1 MVRIQIGVGGES
13 RAATQAINAVTKQL
27 KEMQKQLGELGKSAA
42 QNNQIMAKG
51 FAGLAGT
58 TQNLTA
64 EIKTLG
70 GVKEK
75 ELTFRKQ
82 TTDAKQFALQMIN
95 LRDAGSAFVIM
106 SQQLGQALEE
116 IREDFV
122 EWDQLVQQT
131 AVLTTEAGKEINF
144 AIRSDIIAASNEMA
158 RTFALDTKQVV
169 TGLREVVAMGFEFEE
184 AALIMRAA
192 AFTAVGGLGEIADT
206 SKFLVNVMRAFGD
219 ELENINIIAATTT
232 FIANETSLQ
241 ITDMG
246 IAMQFVAST
255 AGAMGFEL
263 GEVAAALGVMTDAGL
278 GASIA
283 GTSLNRFLTQL
294 ARAGADANI
303 TLESL
308 GIEVADQEGNF
319 LSLSQIFRNTSEAI
333 REMDK
338 RGQTQALNALF
349 GIRGQRA
356 ANLIRETSLE
366 NMEDLIEQMKMFE
379 TEEEAIAF
387 LTQISNGMLANQ
399 AAQWVRTNTAVEQ
412 NTRVMAEAAIPLQI
426 QFNGLLGEL
435 LRTMADLPPGFRE
448 IAAGGLVV
456 AQSMLGMSGQIF
468 LLVTSVQT
476 AGKSLWSLIAAI
488 KAARVATTSLTS
500 SQISQT
506 NAVILQGSAYDK
518 AIFKAGIYNKKML
531 VSTNRTR
538 ALGLAAGAAG
548 LAMGA
553 MAFTMSGASA
563 ESKEQAITSAA
574 LAAVTWAMAGAM
586 AAAAI
591 ANAGLLPP
599 PLGIGSAIAMGA
611 ILAATIGG
619 LVTLLSSEAGR
630 MAVGLQEGAFFPGR
644 PGRGTLFRAG
654 EGVEGEILAP
664 ETMLRRVFREE
675 MRNILIQQDIS
686 RDQFNFEVT
695 NFGQFSLTDALLVS
709 EMVDDARER
718 RRLR

>member
-1 MVRIQIGVGGES
+1 MTRITIDLGGES

-27 KEMQKQLGELGKSAA
+27 KQMQKQLQELGKSAA

-75 ELTFRKQ
+75 ELSFRKQ

-106 SQQLGQALEE
+106 SQQLGQALDEM
-116 IREDFV
+116 REDFV
-122 EWDQLVQQT
+122 EWDQLIQQT
-131 AVLTTEAGKEINF
+131 AVLTTQAGKEINF
-144 AIRSDIIAASNEMA
+144 AIRSEIIAASNEMA

-192 AFTAVGGLGEIADT
+192 SFTAVGGLGEIADT

-219 ELENINIIAATTT
+219 ELENVNIIAATTT

-263 GEVAAALGVMTDAGL
+263 AEVAAALGIMTDAGL

-303 TLESL
+303 TLETM

-319 LSLSQIFRNTSEAI
+319 LELSEIFRNTSEAI

-366 NMEDLIEQMKMFE
+366 NMEDLIEQMKQFA
-379 TEEEAIAF
+379 TEEESVAF
-387 LTQISNGMLANQ
+387 LTQITNGMLANQ
-399 AAQWVRTNTAVEQ
+399 AAEWVRTNTMVEQ
-412 NTRVMAEAAIPLQI
+412 NTRVMAETAIPLQI
-426 QFNGLLGEL
+426 QFNGLMGEL
-435 LRTMADLPPGFRE
+435 LRVMADLPPGFRE
-448 IAAGGLVV
+448 LAAGGLVV

-476 AGKSLWSLIAAI
+476 AGKSLMSLITAI
-488 KAARVATTSLTS
+488 RAARVATVGLTT

-506 NAVILQGSAYDK
+506 NTMILQESAYDRLTL
-518 AIFKAGIYNKKML
+518 KAGVFNKRLL

-538 ALGLAAGAAG
+538 MFGLALGAAAATAGAVA
-548 LAMGA
+548 L
-553 MAFTMSGASA
+553 TMSAMNA
-563 ESKEQAITSAA
+563 ETKEQAITSAA
-574 LAAVTWAMAGAM
+574 LASVTWAMAGAM

-591 ANAGLLPP
+591 ANSSIFTFGAG
-599 PLGIGSAIAMGA
+599 GIAVAA
-611 ILAATIGG
+611 ILAAAIGG
-619 LVTLLSSEAGR
+619 IVTLLASEQGR
-630 MAVGLQEGAFFPGR
+630 LAVGLQEGAFFPGR

-654 EGVEGEILAP
+654 EGVAGEVLSP
-664 ETMLRRVFREE
+664 EPVLRRIFREE
-675 MRNILIQQDIS
+675 AEKIIIQQHVS
-686 RDQFNFEVT
+686 RDRFNFEVV
-695 NFGQFSLTDALLVS
+695 NFGEFDPINAQILT
-709 EMVDDARER
+709 EMIQDTQER
-718 RRLR
+718 RRFR